1 MEINVSSLQDEYDK
15 FNEEVENFY
24 NSFLNIYN
32 DLNNANS
39 YWQDYHSRLFFSS
52 TEREKNKV
60 NNTYNEINNLKQIY
74 AYIIEEYK
82 TIGQKIKVNTNN
94 KDQVI
99 TKFNNYQEKINE
111 LISMYSSLNLSF
123 CPNEALKLNRQ
134 KEKLVR
140 CKSDIITAKNQVRN
154 TLEKMESIED
164 TINLKLSKINI
175 EELKETDI
183 KEFM

>member
-82 TIGQKIKVNTNN
+82 TIG
-94 KDQVI
+94 
-99 TKFNNYQEKINE
+99 
-111 LISMYSSLNLSF
+111 
-123 CPNEALKLNRQ
+123 
-134 KEKLVR
+134 
-140 CKSDIITAKNQVRN
+140 
-154 TLEKMESIED
+154 
-164 TINLKLSKINI
+164 
-175 EELKETDI
+175 
-183 KEFM
+183 